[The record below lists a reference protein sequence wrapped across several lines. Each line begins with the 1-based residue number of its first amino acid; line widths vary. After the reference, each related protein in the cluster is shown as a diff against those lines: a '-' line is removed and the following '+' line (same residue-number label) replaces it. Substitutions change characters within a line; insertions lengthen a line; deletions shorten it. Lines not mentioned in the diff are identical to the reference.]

1 MLTPDLSVFL
11 QCSCASASCRAES
24 FIPATAFRATVA
36 HFGAVHVHL
45 LPKNIG
51 QCATPTDAMGNP
63 TPYPSPPAA
72 GRTLLQESDIA
83 PTIRSWA
90 IVNFVHPSYVPA
102 PAVADFAMMLTINLE
117 KLGPLH
123 VPLSP
128 KDISQFSTLTGAM
141 VAWVCRRGFH
151 EVRNDQAGREAYHAP
166 SVIAKRLT
174 GFMKIVE
181 NVVCTEGPEWTL
193 GVGYLELAR
202 LALVP
207 LENVGAVFCAKVECL
222 WPEP

>member
-1 MLTPDLSVFL
+1 VPAVFL
-11 QCSCASASCRAES
+11 CECQLSAES

-72 GRTLLQESDIA
+72 VEHSSKR
-83 PTIRSWA
+83 TIRSWA